1 MGKGDKGFV
10 KPAKFSRSKAPIRAH
25 RQSGGPPQQDGQ
37 RHVFDRFFMASAGW
51 HGLRFSVNGRRLWA
65 LVTQM
70 GPSLAKARFHL
81 LVALV
86 SIFFAGPAFADS
98 RIKDL
103 ADIEGVRENMLIGY
117 GLVVG
122 LDGTGDRIR
131 NTPFTRESLIS
142 MLERMGVNIRSEA
155 LDTDNIA
162 AVMVTANL
170 PAFATQGT
178 RLDVS
183 VSALGDAESLR
194 GGVLLV
200 TPLHG
205 ADGEVYAIA
214 QGSVAVSGFAA
225 RGDAASITRGVP
237 TNGRIANGGVVEREL
252 RYDIAS
258 QRNVKLALR
267 NPDFTTAK
275 RIAGAINKKFKTNIA
290 NVVDPGTV
298 RVARSDGFN
307 GDMVAL
313 ITDIENLRVKPDHTA
328 KVVIDE
334 ASGVIVMGDDVR
346 VSTVAIAQGALTVSI
361 SETPQVSQPSPFS
374 EQGETVVVPRT
385 TAEVDEAPA
394 QLQLVEEGVRL
405 RDLVDGLNAL
415 GVSPRDMIS
424 ILQAVK
430 AAGALQADIEVM

>member
-1 MGKGDKGFV
+1 MPGKYFV
-10 KPAKFSRSKAPIRAH
+10 LLLIATLSCVGAPAAAE
-25 RQSGGPPQQDGQ
+25 
-37 RHVFDRFFMASAGW
+37 
-51 HGLRFSVNGRRLWA
+51 
-65 LVTQM
+65 
-70 GPSLAKARFHL
+70 
-81 LVALV
+81 
-86 SIFFAGPAFADS
+86 S

-131 NTPFTRESLIS
+131 NTPFTRESLVS
-142 MLERMGVNIRSEA
+142 MLERMGVNIRSEN

-178 RLDVS
+178 HVDIS

-200 TPLHG
+200 TPLYG
-205 ADGEVYAIA
+205 ADSEVYAVA

-237 TNGRIANGGVVEREL
+237 TNGRIANGAVVEREL
-252 RYDIAS
+252 IFDIAAQDS
-258 QRNVKLALR
+258 IKLALR
-267 NPDFTTAK
+267 NPDFTTAR
-275 RIAGAINKKFKTNIA
+275 RIADAINGKLSVEASSVI
-290 NVVDPGTV
+290 DPGTV
-298 RVARSDGFN
+298 RISRPAAFA

-313 ITDIENLRVKPDHTA
+313 ITAIEGLRVDPDHSA
-328 KVVIDE
+328 RVVIDE

-346 VSTVAIAQGALTVSI
+346 VSTVAIAQGSLTVSI

-374 EQGETVVVPRT
+374 ERGSTVVVPRT
-385 TAEVDEAPA
+385 TAGVDEAPA
-394 QLQLVEEGVRL
+394 QLQLVEGGVRL
-405 RDLVDGLNAL
+405 RDLIDGLNAL
-415 GVSPRDMIS
+415 GVPPRDMIA
-424 ILQAVK
+424 ILQAIK
-430 AAGALQADIEVM
+430 TAGALQADIEVM

>member
-1 MGKGDKGFV
+1 MTKHFLY
-10 KPAKFSRSKAPIRAH
+10 AFLAAILTSL
-25 RQSGGPPQQDGQ
+25 SG
-37 RHVFDRFFMASAGW
+37 
-51 HGLRFSVNGRRLWA
+51 A
-65 LVTQM
+65 L
-70 GPSLAKARFHL
+70 
-81 LVALV
+81 
-86 SIFFAGPAFADS
+86 ADS

-103 ADIEGVRENMLIGY
+103 ADVEGVRENMLIGY

-131 NTPFTRESLIS
+131 NTPFTRESLVS
-142 MLERMGVNIRSEA
+142 MLERMGVNIRSED

-205 ADGEVYAIA
+205 ADSEVYAVA

-237 TNGRIANGGVVEREL
+237 TNGRIANGAVVEREIK
-252 RYDIAS
+252 YNIAERQS
-258 QRNVKLALR
+258 VKLALR
-267 NPDFTTAK
+267 NPDFTTAQ
-275 RIAGAINKKFKTNIA
+275 RIAAQINASLGGTTA
-290 NVVDPGTV
+290 TVSDPGTV
-298 RVARSDGFN
+298 LLSRPAAYS
-307 GDMVAL
+307 GDMVSL
-313 ITDIENLRVKPDHTA
+313 ISAVEGLRVDPDNTA

-346 VSTVAIAQGALTVSI
+346 VSTVAIAQGSLTVSI

-374 EQGETVVVPRT
+374 ERGQTVVVPRT
-385 TAEVDEAPA
+385 SAGVDEPTA
-394 QLQLVEEGVRL
+394 QLSIVSGGVRL
-405 RDLVDGLNAL
+405 SDLVDGLNAL
-415 GVSPRDMIS
+415 GVPPRDMIA
-424 ILQAVK
+424 ILQAIK
-430 AAGALQADIEVM
+430 AAGALQADIEVL

>member
-1 MGKGDKGFV
+1 MTARPFILALMAILSSV
-10 KPAKFSRSKAPIRAH
+10 FAP
-25 RQSGGPPQQDGQ
+25 
-37 RHVFDRFFMASAGW
+37 
-51 HGLRFSVNGRRLWA
+51 
-65 LVTQM
+65 
-70 GPSLAKARFHL
+70 
-81 LVALV
+81 VA
-86 SIFFAGPAFADS
+86 AES

-131 NTPFTRESLIS
+131 NTPFTRESLVS

-178 RLDVS
+178 RVDIS

-200 TPLHG
+200 TPLYG
-205 ADGEVYAIA
+205 ADSEVYAVA

-237 TNGRIANGGVVEREL
+237 TNGRVANGAVVEREL
-252 RYDIAS
+252 NFDIAAQS
-258 QRNVKLALR
+258 NIKLALR
-267 NPDFTTAK
+267 NPDFTTAR
-275 RIAGAINKKFKTNIA
+275 RIADAINGQLKSEAAQVI
-290 NVVDPGTV
+290 DPGTLQIS
-298 RVARSDGFN
+298 RPNAYPGN
-307 GDMVAL
+307 MVSL
-313 ITDIENLRVKPDHTA
+313 ITAIENLRVDPDHSA
-328 KVVIDE
+328 RVVIDE

-374 EQGETVVVPRT
+374 ERGRTVVVPRT
-385 TAEVDEAPA
+385 TAGVDEAPA
-394 QLQLVEEGVRL
+394 QLKLVEGGVRL
-405 RDLVDGLNAL
+405 SDLVDGLNAL
-415 GVSPRDMIS
+415 GVPPRDMIA
-424 ILQAVK
+424 ILQAIK
-430 AAGALQADIEVM
+430 TAGALQADIEVM

>member
-1 MGKGDKGFV
+1 MK
-10 KPAKFSRSKAPIRAH
+10 
-25 RQSGGPPQQDGQ
+25 Q
-37 RHVFDRFFMASAGW
+37 
-51 HGLRFSVNGRRLWA
+51 
-65 LVTQM
+65 
-70 GPSLAKARFHL
+70 
-81 LVALV
+81 
-86 SIFFAGPAFADS
+86 FFAVFFSLIALFSICAAES

-103 ADIEGVRENMLIGY
+103 ADVEGVRENMMIGY

-142 MLERMGVNIRSEA
+142 MLERMGVNVRSEN

-178 RLDVS
+178 RVDVS

-214 QGSVAVSGFAA
+214 QGPVAVSGFAA
-225 RGDAASITRGVP
+225 RGAAASITRGVP
-237 TNGRIANGGVVEREL
+237 TNGRISNGGVVEREIN
-252 RYDIAS
+252 YEIAS
-258 QRNVKLALR
+258 RENIKLALR
-267 NPDFTTAK
+267 NPDFTTAQ
-275 RIAGAINKKFKTNIA
+275 RIANQINKKFRAGTATVGN
-290 NVVDPGTV
+290 PGTV
-298 RVARSDGFN
+298 HVMRPQDYD

-313 ITDIENLRVKPDHTA
+313 ITDIETLRVKPDHA
-328 KVVIDE
+328 ARVVIDE

-346 VSTVAIAQGALTVSI
+346 VSTVAIAQGSLTVSI

-374 EQGETVVVPRT
+374 ERGRTVVVPRT
-385 TAEVDEAPA
+385 TAGVDEAPG
-394 QLQLVEEGVRL
+394 QLQLVKEGVRL
-405 RDLVDGLNAL
+405 SDLVDGLNAL
-415 GVSPRDMIS
+415 GVPPRDMIA
-424 ILQAVK
+424 ILQAIK

>member
-1 MGKGDKGFV
+1 ML
-10 KPAKFSRSKAPIRAH
+10 SRPIILARHSLINTHGACDQQANQV
-25 RQSGGPPQQDGQ
+25 RIYVRFIILLILLMATTAQS
-37 RHVFDRFFMASAGW
+37 V
-51 HGLRFSVNGRRLWA
+51 L
-65 LVTQM
+65 
-70 GPSLAKARFHL
+70 
-81 LVALV
+81 
-86 SIFFAGPAFADS
+86 ADS

-103 ADIEGVRENMLIGY
+103 ADVEGVRENMLIGY

-131 NTPFTRESLIS
+131 NTPFTRESLVS
-142 MLERMGVNIRSEA
+142 MLERMGVNIRSET

-178 RLDVS
+178 RLDIS

-214 QGSVAVSGFAA
+214 QGPVAVSGFVA
-225 RGDAASITRGVP
+225 RGAAASITQGVP
-237 TNGRIANGGVVEREL
+237 TNGRIANGAVVEKEHGYAL
-252 RYDIAS
+252 GA
-258 QRNVKLALR
+258 QQQVKLALR
-267 NPDFTTAK
+267 NPDFTTAE
-275 RIAGAINKKFKTNIA
+275 RIAGAINNRLSADVAAVI
-290 NVVDPGTV
+290 DPGTV
-298 RVARSDGFN
+298 RISRPIDFS

-313 ITDIENLRVKPDHTA
+313 ITAIESLRVAPDHRA

-346 VSTVAIAQGALTVSI
+346 VSTVAIAQGSLTVSI

-374 EQGETVVVPRT
+374 DRGDTVVVPRT
-385 TAEVDEAPA
+385 SAGVDEAPA
-394 QLQLVEEGVRL
+394 QLKLVEEGVRL

-415 GVSPRDMIS
+415 GVPPRDMIA
-424 ILQAVK
+424 ILQAIK
-430 AAGALQADIEVM
+430 AAGALQADIEVL